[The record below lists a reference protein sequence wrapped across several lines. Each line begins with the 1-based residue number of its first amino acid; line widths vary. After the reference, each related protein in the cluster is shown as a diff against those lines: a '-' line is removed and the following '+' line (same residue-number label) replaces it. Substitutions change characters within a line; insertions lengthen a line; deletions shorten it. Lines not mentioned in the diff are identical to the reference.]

1 MELITLI
8 KYCLSVLCA
17 GEGLKTGCVSV
28 CACLCVCAKW
38 LKLWLRMGSAVNIH
52 G

>member
-17 GEGLKTGCVSV
+17 GEVLKAGHVSV
-28 CACLCVCAKW
+28 CMCVSTCMCA
-38 LKLWLRMGSAVNIH
+38 LSG
-52 G
+52 

>member
-17 GEGLKTGCVSV
+17 GEVLKADHVSV
-28 CACLCVCAKW
+28 CMRVSMSMCVPS
-38 LKLWLRMGSAVNIH
+38 G
-52 G
+52 